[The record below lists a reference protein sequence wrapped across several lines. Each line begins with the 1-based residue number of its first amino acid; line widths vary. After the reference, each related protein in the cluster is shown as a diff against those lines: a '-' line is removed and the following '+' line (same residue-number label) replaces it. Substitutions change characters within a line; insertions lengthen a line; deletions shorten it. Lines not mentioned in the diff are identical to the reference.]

1 MPLPESVRRPRTFRT
16 FFVVALVGVMLGLA
30 PAPGLAQST
39 SDDFA
44 QARQRLDDLQQQ
56 ANDVAE
62 RYADAYARS
71 SALEQEILELD
82 GQIGKLSRNQ
92 RAYREVV
99 GARAVDAYV
108 DGASDPG
115 MVLAFDDD
123 SAMDSAR
130 RDVFS
135 EVIADRDQGALDA
148 LRVLG
153 LDLVSARDDLAIAK
167 AEQDALATELERE
180 SEALEQK
187 LSDAQRI
194 RDELG
199 DRLIAEEAAE
209 RRAAQARAR
218 AESEARERAA
228 SATTQATT
236 ASTAPDDGD
245 EPDVTTPDPPD
256 PPDEPSDDG
265 GGSYG
270 VEVCPIRGALAFTDT
285 WGDARPGGRS
295 HQGVDLLSPSGT
307 PNVAVTSGRIE
318 QDYGERMGNAIFLYG
333 DNGVTYYYFHLSA
346 FEGGPRNVARGE
358 VVGYTG
364 TTGSSGANHTHFEI
378 HPGGGGAINPYSA
391 VRAVC

>member
-1 MPLPESVRRPRTFRT
+1 MVPESDRRPRRFRT
-16 FFVVALVGVMLGLA
+16 IVLIALVGALLGQG
-30 PAPGLAQST
+30 PTPGLAQST
-39 SDDFA
+39 ADDFA
-44 QARQRLDDLQQQ
+44 EARQRLDALQQQ
-56 ANDVAE
+56 ANDLAK

-82 GQIGKLSRNQ
+82 SQIERLVRDQ
-92 RAYREVV
+92 RSHREVV

-108 DGASDPG
+108 DGASDAG
-115 MVLAFDDD
+115 IALLFDDD

-130 RDVFS
+130 RDVIS
-135 EVIADRDQGALDA
+135 EVIADRDQNALDE

-153 LDLVSARDDLAIAK
+153 IELVSGRNELGISK

-180 SEALEQK
+180 SEQLEQK
-187 LSDAQRI
+187 LIDAQRI

-209 RRAAQARAR
+209 RRAAEARAL
-218 AESEARERAA
+218 AESEARARAA
-228 SATTQATT
+228 SQPSPTSTT
-236 ASTAPDDGD
+236 AADDLG
-245 EPDVTTPDPPD
+245 EPNVTSPT
-256 PPDEPSDDG
+256 PPDEPSDG

-270 VEVCPIRGALAFTDT
+270 VEVCPIRGALAFSDT
-285 WGDARPGGRS
+285 WGDPRPGGRS

-318 QDYGERMGNAIFLYG
+318 QGYGERMGNAIFLYG

-346 FEGGPRNVARGE
+346 FEGGPRDVDQGE

-364 TTGSSGANHTHFEI
+364 TTGASGANHTHFEI
-378 HPGGGGAINPYSA
+378 HPGGGGPINPYDP
-391 VRAVC
+391 VRAAC